1 MWRLWLYFNSD
12 GKRKKIASSENG
24 LDLWALSWPP
34 APHPLWSAFTPTTPR
49 PWGVIREPP
58 NGPVGCQPIS
68 HCLFSNQITIFN
80 GDTSPG
86 PSPNRHLFEIVPRNY
101 FTQKFSLYTPPVR
114 TPRPTLVFCLLLFVF
129 SQSSPSGLLM
139 DRTERRRRAGGFE
152 VGKCGG
158 GEGLAPGTAVREI
171 RSRRRIE
178 KPARAF
184 WFSTK
189 QVFHSEQGTA
199 FTIRGGP
206 VLLPAHMTSPSRPS
220 VSGFHALVAAW
231 I

>member
-1 MWRLWLYFNSD
+1 MWWLWLYFNSD
-12 GKRKKIASSENG
+12 AKWKKIASSENG

-49 PWGVIREPP
+49 PLGVIREPL

-101 FTQKFSLYTPPVR
+101 FTQKFSLYTPVH

-129 SQSSPSGLLM
+129 SKTSPSELLM
-139 DRTERRRRAGGFE
+139 DRNERGKQGVLGLGSVVVARVWLLEPLRDTQPEENRKTSESFLVQHKAG
-152 VGKCGG
+152 
-158 GEGLAPGTAVREI
+158 
-171 RSRRRIE
+171 
-178 KPARAF
+178 
-184 WFSTK
+184 FSLWP
-189 QVFHSEQGTA
+189 QGTA
-199 FTIRGGP
+199 STIRGP
-206 VLLPAHMTSPSRPS
+206 VLLPAHMTSPSRLS
-220 VSGFHALVAAW
+220 VSDFHTLVAAW
-231 I
+231 IFKHA

>member
-101 FTQKFSLYTPPVR
+101 FTQKFSLYTP
-114 TPRPTLVFCLLLFVF
+114 RPHSSPHFGLLFVVVCF
-129 SQSSPSGLLM
+129 QPILPLWIANGQNW
-139 DRTERRRRAGGFE
+139 EAEAGGGLWGWE
-152 VGKCGG
+152 VWWWRGSG
-158 GEGLAPGTAVREI
+158 
-171 RSRRRIE
+171 SRNRCHRDTQPE
-178 KPARAF
+178 ENRK
-184 WFSTK
+184 
-189 QVFHSEQGTA
+189 
-199 FTIRGGP
+199 
-206 VLLPAHMTSPSRPS
+206 TSK
-220 VSGFHALVAAW
+220 GFL